1 MINYQWSILE
11 IYGNQAIDK
20 VRFMLKAQDES
31 NTVETEGYHSFSDG
45 VVYKP
50 FAEIKE
56 EDLIV
61 WLEKD
66 TTKDNVNIIKLNL
79 EKQLES
85 LKSSEKADFPW
96 LANTFTIE

>member
-11 IYGNQAIDK
+11 TFGNETITK
-20 VRFMLKAQDES
+20 VRYLLKAQNES
-31 NTVETEGYHSFSDG
+31 NTVETEGYHQFSDG
-45 VVYKP
+45 AVCKP

-56 EDLIV
+56 EDLIR
-61 WLEKD
+61 WLDQD
-66 TTKDNVNIIKLNL
+66 TTKDEINIIKLNL

-85 LKSSEKADFPW
+85 LKSSDKAEFPW